1 MPLTTTVIG
10 SFPKPKYLQTPDW
23 FRTQNYIKDYNSY
36 AAQDIAEREAL
47 VEKATSEA
55 ITLQCSIG
63 VDIVTDGEMRR
74 ENYVHYFCRHLDG
87 IDFENLTT
95 KSSRGGA
102 WVADLPT
109 ITSDIRLKGHGWMA
123 SEWKAAQAM
132 TERPVKA
139 TLPGPMTIIN
149 SIADD
154 FYHDDEKLGSLLAGL
169 LNQEILAL
177 AAAGCK
183 YIQVDAPVL
192 VRFPDAALHHGIEHL
207 SKCFS
212 GVPDDVTRCIH
223 ICCGYPLY
231 LDQQDYIKADPD
243 AYLKIASKLDSSGF
257 DHISIEDAHR
267 HNDLELFH
275 KFKQSKVVLGVLKIA
290 SSQIETVQQVK
301 QRLEEVLTVL
311 PADRLI
317 VAPDCGLGF
326 LSEKQALEKLSV
338 MGSRFYPL

>member
-1 MPLTTTVIG
+1 
-10 SFPKPKYLQTPDW
+10 
-23 FRTQNYIKDYNSY
+23 
-36 AAQDIAEREAL
+36 
-47 VEKATSEA
+47 
-55 ITLQCSIG
+55 
-63 VDIVTDGEMRR
+63 
-74 ENYVHYFCRHLDG
+74 
-87 IDFENLTT
+87 
-95 KSSRGGA
+95 
-102 WVADLPT
+102 
-109 ITSDIRLKGHGWMA
+109 
-123 SEWKAAQAM
+123 M

-183 YIQVDAPVL
+183 YIQ
-192 VRFPDAALHHGIEHL
+192 
-207 SKCFS
+207 
-212 GVPDDVTRCIH
+212 
-223 ICCGYPLY
+223 
-231 LDQQDYIKADPD
+231 DQQDYIKADPD

-275 KFKQSKVVLGVLKIA
+275 KFKQSKVVLGVIKIA

-338 MGSRFYPL
+338 M